1 MLFTVLPGCRPVEPE
16 FSGEDVAAI
25 RAAMDT
31 YVQHALA
38 GDWDAWGTILA
49 ADIVYMPPNQ
59 APLIG
64 REAAVGFGKSFP
76 KITSLTS
83 TPEEIE
89 GRGDLAYLRGK
100 YSYSATLPDGQ
111 NLTESGTYLALHRR
125 QADGA
130 WPFTHL
136 IWHSDSQPAT
146 PMVPEVAPSAAAG
159 PSP

>member
-1 MLFTVLPGCRPVEPE
+1 VETE
-16 FSGEDVAAI
+16 LSDEDVATI

-49 ADIVYMPPNQ
+49 PDIVYMPPNQ
-59 APLIG
+59 APVLG
-64 REAAVGFGKSFP
+64 REAAVAFGKAFP

-89 GRGDLAYLRGK
+89 GRGDLAYVRGK
-100 YSYSATLPDGQ
+100 YSFSATLPDGQ
-111 NLTESGTYLALHRR
+111 SLSENGSYLEIHRR
-125 QADGA
+125 QPDGA

-136 IWHSDSQPAT
+136 IWHSNSAPPPPPALEVT
-146 PMVPEVAPSAAAG
+146 PTAAPS
-159 PSP
+159 P